1 MYFSVVVMSLYH
13 FTDSET
19 LTVIRTAFNTWEQHT
34 CLSFEEVSA
43 SEITA
48 PGILVHDPGRG

>member
-1 MYFSVVVMSLYH
+1 MYHLS
-13 FTDSET
+13 DAGT
-19 LTVIRTAFNTWEQHT
+19 LNVIRTAFNTWEEHT

-43 SEITA
+43 SEIAA